1 VTQPPPTG
9 GKALAEIVAERRRK
23 AEQLR
28 QTGIAPWGVD
38 FHPSLSCAE
47 AARRVPQEPGQVG
60 ESASVAGRILGARS
74 SGGIAFADCS
84 DESGSLQL
92 MATREQAAGTLVEQL
107 EQLDLGDI
115 VGAEGELTRTRRGEP
130 SLSLDRLTMLA
141 KSLRPPAA
149 KGKGLTDVEQRYRR
163 RHLDLLSDP
172 GQREIF
178 RQRSRIIRALREVL
192 DGRGF
197 LEVETPMLQPVPGGG
212 NARPFR
218 THHNSLDAELFLRI
232 AIELYLKR
240 LLVGGFERVYEIG
253 RTFRNEG
260 LSPRHNP
267 EFTLLEAYQAYAN
280 LDSMKE
286 LSQTLLVASAEAVL
300 QEGALGFEGKEI
312 SLQPPFP
319 SQTMLELVRE
329 ATGVDFD
336 QLWDEPQQLAGEAL
350 RLGVDLLG
358 PPSSGQALFAVYDQL
373 VEPHLS
379 GPVFVTDYPVEVS
392 PLARL
397 SSDPRFVERF
407 ELVVAGRE
415 LANAFSELN
424 DPIEQRRRLE
434 EQARLRAEG
443 DPEAQPFDEDF
454 VEALEQ
460 GMPPAGGIGIGVDR
474 LVMLLTGAKS
484 IRDILLFPTLRP
496 PRADDE
502 EPGREMPPTPSA

>member
-1 VTQPPPTG
+1 VTQPPPAG
-9 GKALAEIVAERRRK
+9 GKALAEIIAERRRK

-28 QTGIAPWGVD
+28 QAGIAPWGVD
-38 FHPSLSCAE
+38 FRPSLSCAE
-47 AARRVPQEPGQVG
+47 AARRVPGEPGQLAEG
-60 ESASVAGRILGARS
+60 ASVAGRILGTRS

-92 MATREQAAGTLVEQL
+92 MATREQAGGTLVDQL

-115 VGAEGELTRTRRGEP
+115 VGAEGRLTRSRRGEP

-163 RHLDLLSDP
+163 RYLDLLSDP

-178 RQRSRIIRALREVL
+178 RRRTQVIRALRQVL
-192 DGRGF
+192 DDRGF

-280 LDSMKE
+280 LESMKE
-286 LSQTLLVASAEAVL
+286 LSQDLLVAAAEVVVE
-300 QEGALGFEGKEI
+300 EGAPGIEGTEI
-312 SLQPPFP
+312 SLQPPFA
-319 SQTMLELVRE
+319 SRTMLDLVGE
-329 ATGVDFD
+329 GTGLNFD
-336 QLWDEPQQLAGEAL
+336 QLWDQPEQLAGQAS
-350 RLGVDLLG
+350 RLGVELPG

-373 VEPHLS
+373 VEPQLS

-415 LANAFSELN
+415 LVNAFSELN

-460 GMPPAGGIGIGVDR
+460 GMPPAGGLGMGVDR
-474 LVMLLTGAKS
+474 LVMLLTGAQS
-484 IRDILLFPTLRP
+484 IRDVLLFPTLRP
-496 PRADDE
+496 QRGDE
-502 EPGREMPPTPSA
+502 SAASSDLPPATSP

>member
-1 VTQPPPTG
+1 MTQPPPAG
-9 GKALAEIVAERRRK
+9 GKALAEIIAERRRK

-28 QTGIAPWGVD
+28 QAGIPPWGVD
-38 FHPSLSCAE
+38 FEPSLSCAE
-47 AARRVPQEPGQVG
+47 ASQRVPAEPGQLG
-60 ESASVAGRILGARS
+60 ETATVAGRILGARS
-74 SGGIAFADCS
+74 SGGIVFADCS
-84 DESGSLQL
+84 DESGTLQL
-92 MATREQAAGTLVEQL
+92 MATREQAAGTLVDQL
-107 EQLDLGDI
+107 EALDLGDI
-115 VGAEGELTRTRRGEP
+115 VGAEGRLTRTRRGEP
-130 SLSLDRLTMLA
+130 SLSLGRLTMLA

-163 RHLDLLSDP
+163 RYLDLLSDP

-178 RQRSRIIRALREVL
+178 RQRSQIIRALRQVL

-197 LEVETPMLQPVPGGG
+197 LEVETPMLQAVPGGG

-260 LSPRHNP
+260 LSPRRNP
-267 EFTLLEAYQAYAN
+267 EFTLLEAYQAYGN
-280 LDSMKE
+280 LETMKE
-286 LSQTLLVASAEAVL
+286 LCQALLVASAESVL
-300 QEGALGFEGKEI
+300 TEGAETP
-312 SLQPPFP
+312 LQRPFP
-319 SQTMLELVRE
+319 SRTMLDLVQE

-336 QLWDEPQQLAGEAL
+336 KHWDKPQQLAEEAV
-350 RLGVDLLG
+350 RLGVELPDQ
-358 PPSSGQALFAVYDQL
+358 PSSGQALFAVYEHV
-373 VEPHLS
+373 VEPRLD
-379 GPVFVTDYPVEVS
+379 GPIFVTDYPVEVS

-397 SSDPRFVERF
+397 SSDPRFAERF
-407 ELVVAGRE
+407 ELVVGGRE

-454 VEALEQ
+454 IEALEQ

-496 PRADDE
+496 QRTDGGEATRD
-502 EPGREMPPTPSA
+502 RSRTPSP

>member
-1 VTQPPPTG
+1 MTQPPPAG
-9 GKALAEIVAERRRK
+9 GKALAEIIAERRRK

-28 QTGIAPWGVD
+28 RAGIAPWGVD
-38 FHPSLSCAE
+38 FLPSLSCAE
-47 AARRVPQEPGQVG
+47 ASRRVPAEPGQLG
-60 ESASVAGRILGARS
+60 ESVRVAGRILGMRS

-84 DESGSLQL
+84 DDSGTLQL
-92 MATREQAAGTLVEQL
+92 MATREQAAGTLVDQL

-115 VGAEGELTRTRRGEP
+115 VGADGTLTRTRRGEP
-130 SLSLDRLTMLA
+130 SLSLERLTMLA

-163 RHLDLLSDP
+163 RYLDLLSDP

-178 RQRSRIIRALREVL
+178 RQRSHIIQALRRVL
-192 DGRGF
+192 DGQGF
-197 LEVETPMLQPVPGGG
+197 LEVETPVLQSVPGGG

-240 LLVGGFERVYEIG
+240 LLIGGFERVYEIG

-260 LSPRHNP
+260 LSPRRNP
-267 EFTLLEAYQAYAN
+267 EFTLLEAYQAYGN
-280 LDSMKE
+280 LETMKE
-286 LSQTLLVASAEAVL
+286 LCQALVVASAEVVVA
-300 QEGALGFEGKEI
+300 EGALGFEGSEI

-319 SQTMLELVRE
+319 SRTMLELVRE
-329 ATGVDFD
+329 GTGVDFD
-336 QLWDEPQQLAGEAL
+336 ALWDNPQQLAGEAARMAVEL
-350 RLGVDLLG
+350 PDH
-358 PPSSGQALFAVYDQL
+358 PSSGQALFAVYEHV
-373 VEPHLS
+373 VESHLR
-379 GPVFVTDYPVEVS
+379 GPIFVTDYPVEVS

-474 LVMLLTGAKS
+474 LVMLLTGARS
-484 IRDILLFPTLRP
+484 IRDVLLFPTLRP
-496 PRADDE
+496 QRSDE
-502 EPGREMPPTPSA
+502 GEATSDLAPTPST

>member
-1 VTQPPPTG
+1 
-9 GKALAEIVAERRRK
+9 
-23 AEQLR
+23 
-28 QTGIAPWGVD
+28 VD
-38 FHPSLSCAE
+38 FRPSLNCAE
-47 AARRVPQEPGQVG
+47 ASRRVPAEPGQLG
-60 ESASVAGRILGARS
+60 ESASVAGRIMATRS
-74 SGGIAFADCS
+74 SGGIVFADCS
-84 DESGSLQL
+84 DESGTLQL
-92 MATREQAAGTLVEQL
+92 MATREQAAGTLVDKL

-115 VGAEGELTRTRRGEP
+115 VGAEGKLTRTRRGEP
-130 SLSLDRLTMLA
+130 SLSLERLTMLA

-163 RHLDLLSDP
+163 RYLDLLSDP

-178 RQRSRIIRALREVL
+178 RQRSQIIRALRQVL

-218 THHNSLDAELFLRI
+218 THHNTLDAELFLRI

-286 LSQTLLVASAEAVL
+286 LCQALLVASAQAVL
-300 QEGALGFEGKEI
+300 QEGALGFGGKEI

-319 SQTMLELVRE
+319 SRTMLELVRE
-329 ATGVDFD
+329 GTGTDFD
-336 QLWDEPQQLAGEAL
+336 KLWDEPEHLAEEAA
-350 RLGVDLLG
+350 RLGVELPG

-373 VEPHLS
+373 VEPHLG
-379 GPVFVTDYPVEVS
+379 GPVFVTNYPVEVS

-424 DPIEQRRRLE
+424 DPLEQRRRLE

-496 PRADDE
+496 QRSDD
-502 EPGREMPPTPSA
+502 REAAGDLPSTPSA

>member
-1 VTQPPPTG
+1 VTQPPPAG
-9 GKALAEIVAERRRK
+9 GKALAEIIAERRRK
-23 AEQLR
+23 AEALR
-28 QTGIAPWGVD
+28 QAGVAPWGVD

-47 AARRVPQEPGQVG
+47 AAGRVPAEAGQLG
-60 ESASVAGRILGARS
+60 ESASVAGRILGMRS
-74 SGGIAFADCS
+74 SGGIAFADCT
-84 DESGSLQL
+84 DESGALQL
-92 MATREQAAGTLVEQL
+92 IATREQAEGALVAQL

-115 VGAEGELTRTRRGEP
+115 VGAEGRLTRTRRGEP
-130 SLSLDRLTMLA
+130 SLSLDRLIMLA

-149 KGKGLTDVEQRYRR
+149 KGKGFTDVEQRYRR
-163 RHLDLLSDP
+163 RYLDLLSDP

-178 RQRSRIIRALREVL
+178 HQRTRIIRALRQVL

-218 THHNSLDAELFLRI
+218 THHNSLDSEFFLRI

-286 LSQTLLVASAEAVL
+286 LSQALVAASAEAVL
-300 QEGALGFEGKEI
+300 QEGTLRFAGGEI
-312 SLQPPFP
+312 SLQTPFP
-319 SQTMLELVRE
+319 SKTMLDLVKE
-329 ATGVDFD
+329 GTGIDFD
-336 QLWDEPQQLAGEAL
+336 ELWDEPKHLAEEAA
-350 RLGVDLLG
+350 RRGVELPG

-373 VEPHLS
+373 VEPHLG

-397 SSDPRFVERF
+397 SPDPRFVERF

-434 EQARLRAEG
+434 DQARLRAEG
-443 DPEAQPFDEDF
+443 DPEAQPFDQDF

-460 GMPPAGGIGIGVDR
+460 GMPPAGGIGMGVDR

-484 IRDILLFPTLRP
+484 IRDVLLFPTLRP
-496 PRADDE
+496 QRGDE
-502 EPGREMPPTPSA
+502 GETSSELPPTTSA

>member
-1 VTQPPPTG
+1 VTQPPPAG
-9 GKALAEIVAERRRK
+9 GKALAEIIAERRRK

-28 QTGIAPWGVD
+28 QAGIVPWGVD

-47 AARRVPQEPGQVG
+47 AAGRVPAEPGQLG

-84 DESGSLQL
+84 DESGTLQL
-92 MATREQAAGTLVEQL
+92 MATREQSAGTLVDQL

-115 VGAEGELTRTRRGEP
+115 VGAEGKLTRSRSSEA
-130 SLSLDRLTMLA
+130 SLSLDHLTMLA

-163 RHLDLLSDP
+163 RYLDLLSDP

-178 RQRSRIIRALREVL
+178 RQRSKIVRALRQVL
-192 DGRGF
+192 DDRGF
-197 LEVETPMLQPVPGGG
+197 LEVETPMLQSVPGGG

-218 THHNSLDAELFLRI
+218 THHNSLDAELYLRI

-240 LLVGGFERVYEIG
+240 LLVGGFERVYELG

-267 EFTLLEAYQAYAN
+267 EFTLLEAYQAYGN
-280 LDSMKE
+280 LETMKE
-286 LSQTLLVASAEAVL
+286 LCQALVVAAAEAVPREDAL
-300 QEGALGFEGKEI
+300 EFEGAEI
-312 SLQPPFP
+312 SLEPPFP
-319 SQTMLELVRE
+319 SRTMLELVE
-329 ATGVDFD
+329 QGTGLNFEE
-336 QLWDEPQQLAGEAL
+336 LWGEPRQMAEKAERLAVELPGQ
-350 RLGVDLLG
+350 V
-358 PPSSGQALFAVYDQL
+358 SSGQVLFAVYDQL
-373 VEPHLS
+373 VEPHLG

-407 ELVVAGRE
+407 ELVVTGRE

-434 EQARLRAEG
+434 QQARLRAEG

-460 GMPPAGGIGIGVDR
+460 GMPPAGGIGIGLDR

-484 IRDILLFPTLRP
+484 IRDVLLFPTLRP
-496 PRADDE
+496 QRGDGGESTSDL
-502 EPGREMPPTPSA
+502 PPAPSA